1 MYTLPYACF
10 AYMLYAS
17 LALAQLFQDN
27 VRMPENVFSYEFA
40 SLYHRVNLDKKLVIR
55 IYHAPIYG

>member
-1 MYTLPYACF
+1 MYSLPYACF

-17 LALAQLFQDN
+17 LALAQLIQDN

-40 SLYHRVNLDKKLVIR
+40 SLYHRVNLHNKGS
-55 IYHAPIYG
+55 Y